1 MSTVLSFLPD
11 GQYKHVAGT
20 SGGEWHGP
28 CPWCDGRDRFS
39 VWPEHTSGVT
49 GGRYACRQCGKSGDA
64 IQFLRDRD
72 GLSYPDA
79 CRALQ
84 VEPRPMAGNRT
95 APNALSWEPRHRDM
109 PSVLWQERAG
119 RFVSECVALM
129 VHGSVGLEYAV
140 SRGLT
145 AETTAR
151 LRIGWNDR
159 DRYEG
164 RESWGLPQELKENG
178 KSRRMWVPAGLV
190 IPTRRKAGLAA
201 LKVRRSLWTPE
212 DEFPKYIAVAGSV
225 PGLALGGGDGR
236 PVVVVESELD
246 AVLIWQEAR
255 DLVGALALG
264 TASGKPDTDA
274 TAYLRAAPLILVA
287 LDFDQAGIAAF
298 PWWRENFAQSR
309 PWPTPE
315 GKDVGDLIHTP
326 GYVRAWIEAASLEEP
341 KGITWP
347 QPEPGP
353 IETTLPAGRYA
364 CLEALASYFGAGLT
378 KNSGGGLALTFPPNV
393 RPEPA
398 QAIRDGFAELHGYI
412 KERAL

>member
-1 MSTVLSFLPD
+1 MTTILNLIPAGAFR
-11 GQYKHVAGT
+11 HVAGT

-28 CPWCDGRDRFS
+28 CPWCGGRDRFS
-39 VWPEHTSGVT
+39 VWPEHTSGAT

-64 IQFLRDRD
+64 IQYLRERD

-79 CRALQ
+79 CKALQ
-84 VEPRPMAGNRT
+84 VEPRPLTGSRT
-95 APNALSWEPRHRDM
+95 APSAPSWEPRQRDM
-109 PSVLWQERAG
+109 PPVLWQERAG
-119 RFVSECVALM
+119 RFVAECSARMVPGSEGM
-129 VHGSVGLEYAV
+129 KYAA
-140 SRGLT
+140 SRGLMP
-145 AETTAR
+145 ETVSR

-159 DRYEG
+159 DRYED
-164 RESWGLPQELKENG
+164 REAWGLPQELKENG
-178 KSRRMWVPAGLV
+178 KPRRMWLPGGLV

-201 LKVRRSLWTPE
+201 LKVRRSSWTPE
-212 DEFPKYIAVAGSV
+212 DTLPKYLAVAGSV

-246 AVLIWQEAR
+246 AVLVHQEAG
-255 DLVGALALG
+255 DIVGALALG

-274 TAYLRAAPLILVA
+274 TAYLRAAVRLLVA
-287 LDFDQAGIAAF
+287 LDFDEAGFKAF
-298 PWWRENFAQSR
+298 PWWRQHFSQSR

-315 GKDVGDLIHTP
+315 GKDVGDLASVP
-326 GYVRAWIEAASLEEP
+326 GYIRAWVEAAFLEEP
-341 KGITWP
+341 KAIAWP

-378 KNSGGGLALTFPPNV
+378 KDAGGGLALTFPPNV

-398 QAIRDGFAELHGYI
+398 QAIRDGFAELRGYI
-412 KERAL
+412 RGRTT